1 MPGLWVLSEYSWGR
15 TGTAS
20 HWNLPVSGHCKT
32 PFSVHPLPPVC
43 WTRAKWLE
51 LCCYF
56 PGAPS
61 FCWQVI
67 WKNRKVKCGQS
78 ESTHGLRVVSC
89 SLTKKAVSYMHACSG
104 MVRMLQLQSIQAY
117 RAFRG
122 FWELGTRVFTN
133 TRQALSPPRHLPSR
147 EWHFKSSFRQHE
159 KYVFIF
165 I

>member
-1 MPGLWVLSEYSWGR
+1 MPGLWVLSEYRWGR
-15 TGTAS
+15 TDRKSLEPTGQWALQDSSLSSPSTTDT
-20 HWNLPVSGHCKT
+20 LYQ
-32 PFSVHPLPPVC
+32 
-43 WTRAKWLE
+43 AKWLE
-51 LCCYF
+51 LQCYF

-89 SLTKKAVSYMHACSG
+89 SLTEKAVSYMA
-104 MVRMLQLQSIQAY
+104 RMLRNGKNAAVTEHTSPPS
-117 RAFRG
+117 FPW
-122 FWELGTRVFTN
+122 FLGTWNSGLHKYTAGNFPT
-133 TRQALSPPRHLPSR
+133 LSSPQR
-147 EWHFKSSFRQHE
+147 EWHFKSSFRQHK